1 MPNFIPGIFNY
12 CDRWCE
18 RCAFTKRCRVF
29 ADLQRFEAEHREWDS
44 FFEALERA
52 GCDVRSPELTS
63 EAPDRP
69 PSKSLGRRR
78 RKDELLHAAEEYMD
92 AAHAWLKVQPEPQ
105 HAPDQNAEPGSLD
118 DLTDVI
124 GWYHM
129 QIAVKLTRASS
140 GLRSAEKIKPWEED
154 ILEEVHRS
162 DADGS
167 AKVALI
173 GIERSLGA
181 WTTLRT
187 VYGRDDDT
195 ARKAITQ
202 LARLRRAVEER
213 FPNARTFH
221 RPGLDD

>member
-1 MPNFIPGIFNY
+1 MPDFIPGIFNY

-18 RCAFTKRCRVF
+18 RCAFTKRCRLF
-29 ADLQRFEAEHREWDS
+29 AQEQKFEAKFKEWDE
-44 FFEALERA
+44 FFDALEKA
-52 GCDVRSPELTS
+52 GCEVRAPEQKADVST
-63 EAPDRP
+63 RP
-69 PSKSLGRRR
+69 PSKALGRRR
-78 RKDELLHAAEEYMD
+78 RKDRLLDAADAYMD
-92 AAHAWLKVQPEPQ
+92 LAHAWLRTQPEPERG
-105 HAPDQNAEPGSLD
+105 PDRNAEPGTLD

-124 GWYHM
+124 GWYHL
-129 QIAVKLTRASS
+129 QIAVKLRRATS
-140 GLRSAEKIKPWEED
+140 GLRSAEKVQPWEED
-154 ILEEVHRS
+154 ILAEADRS

-187 VYGRDDDT
+187 TFGRDEDVV
-195 ARKAITQ
+195 RKAIMQ
-202 LARLRRAVEER
+202 LARLRRAAEER

>member
-1 MPNFIPGIFNY
+1 MPKFIPGIFNY

-18 RCAFTKRCRVF
+18 RCAFTRRCRLF
-29 ADLQRFEAEHREWDS
+29 ADEKKLQAEYKEWDD
-44 FFEALERA
+44 FFDALEKA
-52 GCDVRSPELTS
+52 GCEVRGPEPPP
-63 EAPDRP
+63 EVADRP
-69 PSKSLGRRR
+69 PSKSMGRRR
-78 RKDELLHAAEEYMD
+78 KNDELLNAAEAYMD
-92 AAHAWLKVQPEPQ
+92 AAHAWLKLQPEPKRG
-105 HAPDQNAEPGSLD
+105 PDKNAEPGTLD

-129 QIAVKLTRASS
+129 QIVVKLTRASS

-187 VYGRDDDT
+187 VFGRDDDI
-195 ARKAITQ
+195 ARKAISQ